1 MKWKLYRPT
10 ETSTV
15 AITNSR
21 DLCAQRCFNQREV
34 GTELEGKIY
43 NTDGHLCA
51 RCDPGLLTNKPMFTI
66 QSKNYR
72 AMQSPSD
79 LRQFWKDFDHP
90 YPPPGDDTITTVT
103 LGNTVKMELNE
114 PVTTVVYTPSNVKT
128 PDPKTE
134 ASAVKFDSGKT
145 DWSLMPFEAV
155 EEINKVLEFGA
166 KKYAAHNWTQGDG
179 FRYTRVLNSLFR
191 HLFAWSRGE
200 DLDPESGLSH
210 LAHAGCN
217 IIFLIYYNKYKDR
230 YRNDDRFKR

>member
-1 MKWKLYRPT
+1 VCPVRPR
-10 ETSTV
+10 
-15 AITNSR
+15 AP
-21 DLCAQRCFNQREV
+21 NQQF
-34 GTELEGKIY
+34 
-43 NTDGHLCA
+43 
-51 RCDPGLLTNKPMFTI
+51 MFTI

-90 YPPPGDDTITTVT
+90 FPTPGDDCITVT
-103 LGNTVKMELNE
+103 IQNSTPVLSTVTVD
-114 PVTTVVYTPSNVKT
+114 PV
-128 PDPKTE
+128 PDPKT
-134 ASAVKFDSGKT
+134 ATSAVKFDSGKS

-217 IIFLIYYNKYKDR
+217 IIFLIYYNRYKAR
-230 YRNDDRFKR
+230 YNNDDRFKR

>member
-1 MKWKLYRPT
+1 M
-10 ETSTV
+10 
-15 AITNSR
+15 NSR
-21 DLCAQRCFNQREV
+21 
-34 GTELEGKIY
+34 
-43 NTDGHLCA
+43 
-51 RCDPGLLTNKPMFTI
+51 
-66 QSKNYR
+66 
-72 AMQSPSD
+72 SD

-90 YPPPGDDTITTVT
+90 FPTPGDDYVKVTGQETSPVLSTITVD
-103 LGNTVKMELNE
+103 
-114 PVTTVVYTPSNVKT
+114 PI
-128 PDPKTE
+128 PDPKT
-134 ASAVKFDSGKT
+134 ATSAVKFDSGKS

-217 IIFLIYYNKYKDR
+217 IIFLIYYNRYKAR
-230 YRNDDRFKR
+230 YNNDDRFKR

>member
-1 MKWKLYRPT
+1 
-10 ETSTV
+10 
-15 AITNSR
+15 
-21 DLCAQRCFNQREV
+21 
-34 GTELEGKIY
+34 
-43 NTDGHLCA
+43 
-51 RCDPGLLTNKPMFTI
+51 MFTI
-66 QSKNYR
+66 QSKNYSFMNSR
-72 AMQSPSD
+72 SD

-90 YPPPGDDTITTVT
+90 FPTPGDDYVKVTGQETSPVLSTITV
-103 LGNTVKMELNE
+103 G
-114 PVTTVVYTPSNVKT
+114 TTT
-128 PDPKTE
+128 DPKT
-134 ASAVKFDSGKT
+134 ATTAVKFDGGKT

-217 IIFLIYYNKYKDR
+217 ILFLIYYNRYKTR
-230 YRNDDRFKR
+230 YNNDDRFKR

>member
-66 QSKNYR
+66 KSKNYR

-90 YPPPGDDTITTVT
+90 YPPPGDDTVISSPLVGTMTFTV
-103 LGNTVKMELNE
+103 
-114 PVTTVVYTPSNVKT
+114 
-128 PDPKTE
+128 PDPKT
-134 ASAVKFDSGKT
+134 ATTAVKFDSGKS